1 MKYFEVRVL
10 FNNHGQHLFLMWAPV
25 VSYVCVFKVVWIEK
39 ELEPFIGVK
48 MMNINCAISDC
59 GLWVVNYANMGCFLP
74 VKALF
79 WGWETI
85 KTCVFCT
92 QNVCNV
98 TVRNWN
104 ISRLAWPNAMKF
116 FVGGNRHYIFDFMWF
131 LSQSRW
137 WFLWNF
143 KKSVFWR
150 FFVNLTKT
158 TICYQKSS

>member
-1 MKYFEVRVL
+1 M
-10 FNNHGQHLFLMWAPV
+10 
-25 VSYVCVFKVVWIEK
+25 VWIEK

-116 FVGGNRHYIFDFMWF
+116 FVGGNRHYMFYFMWF

-137 WFLWNF
+137 CFLRNF
-143 KKSVFWR
+143 PKTVFLR
-150 FFVNLTKT
+150 FFIVTGYKNVVLFDRVE
-158 TICYQKSS
+158 YDFGDRSSSQISRWLLFWQHKHIG

>member
-1 MKYFEVRVL
+1 M
-10 FNNHGQHLFLMWAPV
+10 FLNIFPLKKPLL
-25 VSYVCVFKVVWIEK
+25 KVVWIEK

-48 MMNINCAISDC
+48 MININCAISDC

-98 TVRNWN
+98 TVQNWN

-131 LSQSRW
+131 LSLVIKMVVSVK
-137 WFLWNF
+137 L
-143 KKSVFWR
+143 KKKCVLEVFCE
-150 FFVNLTKT
+150 FDKNDHLLSKT
-158 TICYQKSS
+158 ILGPDCWILYQCMVEI